1 MALIKKHLIEPHEV
15 EQYARPCT
23 ADEAIVERAIEEA
36 ELLDI
41 KPALGDKLFN
51 KLQNSVTFSRLME
64 GGEYE
69 ACGETRTFAGLK
81 RTLAYYTWARLIN
94 SATHHITRYGYV
106 VKSDDYSRS
115 ADLRERQQAVGDAT
129 AIANAYMHECL
140 RYIEA
145 NPAIFAEYRGG
156 GAISANKT
164 TFKVIGD

>member
-1 MALIKKHLIEPHEV
+1 MSLIKKHLIETYEV
-15 EQYARPCT
+15 GQYARPCN
-23 ADEAIVERAIEEA
+23 ADEEIIERAIEEA

-81 RTLAYYTWARLIN
+81 RTLAYYAWARLIN
-94 SATHHITRYGYV
+94 SATHHLTRFGYV
-106 VKSDDYSRS
+106 IKSDDYSRS

-129 AIANAYMHECL
+129 AIANAFMHECL

-145 NPAIFAEYRGG
+145 NPDIFAEYRGC
-156 GAISANKT
+156 GAILANKT
-164 TFKVIGD
+164 TFKVIGN

>member
-1 MALIKKHLIEPHEV
+1 MSLIKKHLIETYEV
-15 EQYARPCT
+15 GQYARPCN
-23 ADEAIVERAIEEA
+23 ADEEIIERAIEEA

-81 RTLAYYTWARLIN
+81 RTLAYYAWARLIN
-94 SATHHITRYGYV
+94 SATHHLTRFGYV
-106 VKSDDYSRS
+106 IKSDDYSRS

-145 NPAIFAEYRGG
+145 NPDIFAEYKGC

>member
-1 MALIKKHLIEPHEV
+1 MALIKKHLIEPYEV

-23 ADEAIVERAIEEA
+23 ADEAIVVRAIEEA

-41 KPALGDKLFN
+41 KPALGDRLFN
-51 KLQNSVTFSRLME
+51 RLQNIETHDLLME

-94 SATHHITRYGYV
+94 SATHHLTRLGYV
-106 VKSDDYSRS
+106 VKNDDYSRS

-129 AIANAYMHECL
+129 AIANQYMKECL

-145 NPAIFAEYRGG
+145 NPDIFAEYRGC

>member
-1 MALIKKHLIEPHEV
+1 MALINKHFIEPHEV
-15 EQYARPCT
+15 ALYARPCT
-23 ADEAIVERAIEEA
+23 VDEAIVDGAIEEA

-51 KLQNSVTFSRLME
+51 RLQNTETHNLLME
-64 GGEYE
+64 GGEYTV
-69 ACGETRTFAGLK
+69 CGETRTFAGLK
-81 RTLAYYTWARLIN
+81 RALAYYTWARLVN
-94 SATHHITRYGYV
+94 SATHHLTRFGYV

-145 NPAIFAEYRGG
+145 NPDIFAEYRGG
-156 GAISANKT
+156 GKITANKT
-164 TFKVIGD
+164 NFKIIGD

>member
-1 MALIKKHLIEPHEV
+1 MVLIKKHLIEPHEV

-23 ADEAIVERAIEEA
+23 VEEEIVERAIEEA

-41 KPALGDKLFN
+41 KPALGDRLFN
-51 KLQNSVTFSRLME
+51 RLQNSVTFARLME

-94 SATHHITRYGYV
+94 SATHHLTRFGYV

-145 NPAIFAEYRGG
+145 NPDIFAEYRGC

-164 TFKVIGD
+164 TFKVIGN

>member
-23 ADEAIVERAIEEA
+23 VDEDIVERAIEEA

-51 KLQNSVTFSRLME
+51 RLQNSVTFSRLME

-94 SATHHITRYGYV
+94 SATHHLTRFGYV
-106 VKSDDYSRS
+106 LKDGEYSRT
-115 ADLRERQQAVGDAT
+115 ADLKERQQAVGDAT
-129 AIANAYMHECL
+129 AVANAYMHECL
-140 RYIEA
+140 DYIKA
-145 NPAIFAEYRGG
+145 NPDIFAEYRGC

-164 TFKVIGD
+164 TFRVIGD

>member
-23 ADEAIVERAIEEA
+23 AEKAIALRAIEEA

-51 KLQNSVTFSRLME
+51 KLQNTVTYNRLME
-64 GGEYE
+64 GGTYE

-81 RTLAYYTWARLIN
+81 RTLAYYAWARLVN
-94 SATHHITRYGYV
+94 SATHHITRFGFV
-106 VKSDDYSRS
+106 EKSGEYSRTV
-115 ADLRERQQAVGDAT
+115 DLKERQQAVGDAT
-129 AIANAYMHECL
+129 AIANDYMKECL

-145 NPAIFAEYRGG
+145 NPGIFAEYKGC

>member
-1 MALIKKHLIEPHEV
+1 MSLLNKHLIHPYEV
-15 EQYARPCT
+15 EMYARPCT
-23 ADEAIVERAIEEA
+23 ADEAIIERAIEEA

-51 KLQNSVTFSRLME
+51 RLLSSVTYNRLME
-64 GGEYE
+64 GGVYE
-69 ACGETRTFAGLK
+69 ADGTTHTFAGLK
-81 RTLAYYTWARLIN
+81 RTLAYYSWARLVN

-129 AIANAYMHECL
+129 AIANAYMKECL

-145 NPAIFAEYRGG
+145 NPSIFAEYSGDG
-156 GAISANKT
+156 QITANKT
-164 TFKVIGD
+164 VFSIIGE

>member
-1 MALIKKHLIEPHEV
+1 M
-15 EQYARPCT
+15 
-23 ADEAIVERAIEEA
+23 ERAIEEA

-94 SATHHITRYGYV
+94 SATHHLTRFGYV

-145 NPAIFAEYRGG
+145 NPDIFAEYRGG

>member
-1 MALIKKHLIEPHEV
+1 MALINKHFIEPHEV
-15 EQYARPCT
+15 ELYARPCT
-23 ADEAIVERAIEEA
+23 VDEEIVERAIEEA

-41 KPALGDKLFN
+41 KPALGDRLFN
-51 KLQNSVTFSRLME
+51 HLQNSVEYARLME

-94 SATHHITRYGYV
+94 SATHHLTRFGYV

-145 NPAIFAEYRGG
+145 HPDIFADYRGC
-156 GAISANKT
+156 GAITANKT
-164 TFKVIGD
+164 RYKVIGD

>member
-1 MALIKKHLIEPHEV
+1 MALINKHLIEPHEV

-23 ADEAIVERAIEEA
+23 VDEAIVERAIEEA

-41 KPALGDKLFN
+41 KPALGDSLF
-51 KLQNSVTFSRLME
+51 KRLQGENNELLMD

-69 ACGETRTFAGLK
+69 SNGEVYTFAGLK
-81 RTLAYYTWARLIN
+81 RTLAYYAWARLIN
-94 SATHHITRYGYV
+94 SATHHLTRFGYV

-145 NPAIFAEYRGG
+145 NASAYPEYHGG
-156 GAISANKT
+156 GVVTANKT
-164 TFKVIGD
+164 TYKVIGN

>member
-1 MALIKKHLIEPHEV
+1 MALINKHFIEPHEV

-23 ADEAIVERAIEEA
+23 VDEKIVERAIEEA

-41 KPALGDKLFN
+41 KPALGDRLFN
-51 KLQNSVTFSRLME
+51 HLQNSVEYARLME

-81 RTLAYYTWARLIN
+81 RTLAYYAWARLIN
-94 SATHHITRYGYV
+94 SATHHLTRYGYV
-106 VKSDDYSRS
+106 QKSDEYSRT

-145 NPAIFAEYRGG
+145 HPDIFAEYMGC
-156 GAISANKT
+156 GAITANKT

>member
-1 MALIKKHLIEPHEV
+1 MALIKKHLIEPYEV

-41 KPALGDKLFN
+41 KTALGDRLFN
-51 KLQNSVTFSRLME
+51 RLQNIETHDLLME

-94 SATHHITRYGYV
+94 SATHHLTRFGYV
-106 VKSDDYSRS
+106 VKNDDYSRS

-129 AIANAYMHECL
+129 AIANQYMKECL

-145 NPAIFAEYRGG
+145 NPNIFAEYRGC

>member
-81 RTLAYYTWARLIN
+81 RTLAYYAWARLIN
-94 SATHHITRYGYV
+94 SATHHLTRFGYV

-145 NPAIFAEYRGG
+145 HPDIFADYSGC
-156 GAISANKT
+156 GAITANKT
-164 TFKVIGD
+164 RYKVIGD

>member
-1 MALIKKHLIEPHEV
+1 MALINKHFIEPHEV

-51 KLQNSVTFSRLME
+51 KLQNSVTFSRFME

-81 RTLAYYTWARLIN
+81 RTLAYYAWARLVN
-94 SATHHITRYGYV
+94 GATHHITRFGFV
-106 VKSDDYSRS
+106 EKSDEYSRTV
-115 ADLRERQQAVGDAT
+115 DLRERQQAVGDAT

-145 NPAIFAEYRGG
+145 NPTIFAEYRGC

>member
-1 MALIKKHLIEPHEV
+1 MALINKHIIEPHEI
-15 EQYARPCT
+15 ELYARPCQ
-23 ADEAIVERAIEEA
+23 AEEAIALRAIEEA

-94 SATHHITRYGYV
+94 SATHHLTRFGYV

-140 RYIEA
+140 RYIDA
-145 NPAIFAEYRGG
+145 NPDIFAEYNGC

>member
-1 MALIKKHLIEPHEV
+1 MALFKKHIIEPFEV

-23 ADEAIVERAIEEA
+23 TDEAIVERAIEEA

-51 KLQNSVTFSRLME
+51 RLQNTETHSLLME

-69 ACGETRTFAGLK
+69 VNGETRTFAGLK

-94 SATHHITRYGYV
+94 SATHHLTAFGYV
-106 VKSDDYSRS
+106 VKSGDYSRS

-140 RYIEA
+140 RYIKA
-145 NPAIFAEYRGG
+145 NPSTFADYRGCG
-156 GAISANKT
+156 QITANKT
-164 TFKVIGD
+164 NYKIIGD